1 MMEIPSDINT
11 WDYATILEIVT
22 SHDFERDNFDFK
34 EVLNARGSNENPGT
48 HRMNIS
54 QTVCSMANSDGG
66 YIIFGVKDPKKH
78 PNLSP
83 EQRIVG
89 IPKSGENLKEFGN
102 KISNIHPSVYCIPRQ
117 TYIDIPNDSTK
128 GIFVVYVPLSPRRP
142 HMVDGEGRFLIR
154 GPGGSADTMP
164 YYQVRDQMLYTEG
177 RLQKVRLLRLIIK
190 QYLEQRQMLINQEDN
205 MDMSLLRF
213 DTGAFNS
220 ILADV
225 CELIPFSS
233 RNLVE
238 ELLKIPFTANLINES
253 LSRGSYPG
261 LRLHVPDTPDP
272 RVQSRATIKQNL
284 DVLEQICTMCEQE
297 FADKFGSLYQV

>member
-1 MMEIPSDINT
+1 MIEIPSDIKT
-11 WDYATILEIVT
+11 WDYSTILDIVI
-22 SHDFERDNFDFK
+22 SNDFERDSFDFK
-34 EVLNARGSNENPGT
+34 EVLNARGSSENPGT
-48 HRMNIS
+48 HKMNIS
-54 QTVCSMANSDGG
+54 QTVCSMANGDGG

-128 GIFVVYVPLSPRRP
+128 GIFVVHVPLSPRRP

-190 QYLEQRQMLINQEDN
+190 QYLEQRQMLLNQEDS

-220 ILADV
+220 ILSDI
-225 CELIPFSS
+225 CELIPPSAH
-233 RNLVE
+233 NLIE
-238 ELLKIPFTANLINES
+238 ELLKIPFIANLVNES
-253 LSRGSYPG
+253 LSRSSYPG
-261 LRLHVPDTPDP
+261 LKVHAPDTPDP
-272 RVQSRATIKQNL
+272 RVQTRATMTQNL
-284 DVLEQICTMCEQE
+284 NVLEEACVMCEQE
-297 FADKFGSLYQV
+297 LSRIFGPLYQV